1 MKFWRCLT
9 TVLAV
14 AFIVTAMTVDFVDLV
29 KTRHDERTFYVEQQ
43 QQEDQ
48 ATIERKCKAMFPR
61 SGANRRNC
69 IEGDL

>member
-1 MKFWRCLT
+1 MNFWRAFGGL
-9 TVLAV
+9 VLLGAV
-14 AFIVTAMTVDFVDLV
+14 GLV
-29 KTRHDERTFYVEQQ
+29 IEFAVVLKADHDERMKIVEQQ
-43 QQEDQ
+43 QQKEQ